1 MEVVSGKAKF
11 LVDANVAY
19 CVTVNEHNPRHIRI
33 TVRQEGDPV
42 TEVHAET
49 AATMDKAQER
59 RREIEHLTHVAI
71 ENWADL
77 DFELLTPATKGELEQ
92 LLDRHLRIGQRIV
105 DLEMEEKFGR

>member
-1 MEVVSGKAKF
+1 MAKVEHKDFRELRDEQAAIRNQIFEHVSRSLGYASTSS
-11 LVDANVAY
+11 LEA
-19 CVTVNEHNPRHIRI
+19 
-33 TVRQEGDPV
+33 
-42 TEVHAET
+42 
-49 AATMDKAQER
+49 ER